1 MRGYV
6 DTEFANLSSSE
17 IKNGDGT
24 NNIQVT
30 QLSQQNTLN
39 SVADGAITQA
49 KLSFD
54 PADDAT
60 ALAIA
65 LG

>member
-1 MRGYV
+1 V
-6 DTEFANLSSSE
+6 F
-17 IKNGDGT
+17 
-24 NNIQVT
+24 
-30 QLSQQNTLN
+30 
-39 SVADGAITQA
+39 DGAITLT
-49 KLSFD
+49 KMSFD